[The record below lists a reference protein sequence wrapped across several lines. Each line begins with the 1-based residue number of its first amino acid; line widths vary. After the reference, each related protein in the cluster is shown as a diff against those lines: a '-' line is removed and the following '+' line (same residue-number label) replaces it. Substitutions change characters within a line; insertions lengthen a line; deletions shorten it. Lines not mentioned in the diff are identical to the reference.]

1 MKKQKWSFGAL
12 YEPQRSQKKRYEQ
25 LRSRSIDWRCR
36 MVRTG
41 SQKYEKAQYVFVFW
55 GLKCR
60 RVIVNSVIFYVYVSR
75 EVPKAR
81 FRSFK
86 IDLCSKFDQKWAFW
100 HLWFFLFLV
109 FSTVSFFTFL
119 TITQICPI
127 WFQYRGQ
134 DYETQVA
141 VSFSWPKYWNRW
153 NFWFRISHMICREWH
168 HRRAW

>member
-1 MKKQKWSFGAL
+1 MKPEKKIWTAEIEIYRLAMSNGPHGFTQIWK
-12 YEPQRSQKKRYEQ
+12 RSVCFCF
-25 LRSRSIDWRCR
+25 L
-36 MVRTG
+36 
-41 SQKYEKAQYVFVFW
+41 

-60 RVIVNSVIFYVYVSR
+60 RVIVDSVIFYVYVSR

-100 HLWFFLFLV
+100 HLWFFNLFFD
-109 FSTVSFFTFL
+109 FSFFPVSFFTFL

-153 NFWFRISHMICREWH
+153 NFWFRVSHMIYGL
-168 HRRAW
+168 